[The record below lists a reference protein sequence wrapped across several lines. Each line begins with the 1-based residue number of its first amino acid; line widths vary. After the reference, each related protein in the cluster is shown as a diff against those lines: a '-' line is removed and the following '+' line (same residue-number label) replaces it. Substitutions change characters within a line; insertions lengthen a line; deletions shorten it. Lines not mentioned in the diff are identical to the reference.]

1 VSAAS
6 ARGGVLAVDHGD
18 RHTGFAF
25 ADALGITQTPL
36 ATYHGPGD
44 GEGLLDRVAALLEE
58 RDVGTFVVGLPLHA
72 DGSEGA
78 RCGAV
83 RAFGERLGRRFPH
96 ARVVFVD
103 EHLTSKAAEDRL
115 SELGRG
121 GRAGRAQRDAYSAL
135 ILLEDYL
142 RRTVPGTASP
152 DSDDAPA

>member
-1 VSAAS
+1 MN

-36 ATYHGPGD
+36 STYHGPGD
-44 GEGLLDRVAALLEE
+44 GEGLLEHVAALLEE
-58 RDVGTFVVGLPLHA
+58 RDVGTFVVGLPLNA

-78 RCGAV
+78 RCAAV
-83 RAFGERLGRRFPH
+83 RAFAARLGERFPR
-96 ARVVFVD
+96 ARIALQD
-103 EHLTSKAAEDRL
+103 EHLTSKAAEERL

-135 ILLEDYL
+135 ILLEDWL
-142 RRTVPGTASP
+142 RAQLR
-152 DSDDAPA
+152 

>member
-1 VSAAS
+1 MN

-36 ATYHGPGD
+36 DTYHGAGD
-44 GEGLLDRVAALLEE
+44 GEGLLAHVAALLEE
-58 RDVGTFVVGLPLHA
+58 RDVGTFVVGLPLNA

-78 RCGAV
+78 RCAVV
-83 RAFGERLGRRFPH
+83 RAFAARLGERFPR
-96 ARVVFVD
+96 AQVALQD
-103 EHLTSKAAEDRL
+103 EHLTSKAAEERL

-135 ILLEDYL
+135 ILLEDWL
-142 RRTVPGTASP
+142 RRR
-152 DSDDAPA
+152 